1 MVAKSEGMIALRS
14 PRGFFS
20 TSLRQTDAAVT
31 CRVLVAP
38 REDRPVMQQQD
49 LRPPRGAR
57 RDRKRRGRGD
67 GSGRGSYSGRGIK
80 GQKARTGGG
89 VRPGFEGGQL
99 ALNLRLPIMRGFT
112 NIFRIEYACVNL
124 DRLAG
129 LPADSEV
136 TPRSLVESG
145 AIKDLSKPVKVL
157 GRGEIGV
164 PLAVHGNK
172 FSGAARRKIEAA
184 GGSVKEIG

>member
-1 MVAKSEGMIALRS
+1 
-14 PRGFFS
+14 
-20 TSLRQTDAAVT
+20 
-31 CRVLVAP
+31 
-38 REDRPVMQQQD
+38 MQQQD

-57 RDRKRRGRGD
+57 KDRKRRGRGD

-99 ALNLRLPIMRGFT
+99 ALNLRLPTLRGFT
-112 NIFRIEYACVNL
+112 NNFRIEYACVNL

-129 LPADSEV
+129 IPPDSEV
-136 TPRSLVESG
+136 TPSSLVESG

-164 PLAVHGNK
+164 ALTVHANK
-172 FSGAARRKIEAA
+172 FSAAARRKIEAA
-184 GGSVKEIG
+184 GGSVKEVG